1 MIIWRIDKGFTM
13 GFTVLAVF
21 ILCAIYVQ
29 RRGVVRHEKLVRKI
43 SDHSNILGPVN
54 CLFYAFSTL
63 KKSAYIDADNFPDLK
78 VFEDNWEVIRDEAIS
93 LNDKAKI
100 KSSEEKDDLGFN
112 SFFKTG
118 WKRFYLKWYGS
129 SLKSANELCPKT
141 VELLN
146 SVRSVKGAM
155 FAMLPPGA
163 RLVKH
168 RDPYAGSL
176 RYHLGLVTPNS
187 EDCFISVDGEKYHW
201 KDGEPVIFDETFI
214 HYAENKTDV
223 NRIVLFLDVKRPVSF
238 FLVDWFN
245 EIFSRIVLAASSTKN
260 MEGDSVGLLNR
271 IFPAIYKVRLVGKRI
286 KKFNRPLYYFLQYSI
301 YLLIIYALFF

>member
-1 MIIWRIDKGFTM
+1 MM
-13 GFTVLAVF
+13 GLIVLTVF

-29 RRGVVRHEKLVRKI
+29 NRGVVKHKKLVRKI
-43 SDHSNILGPVN
+43 SDHSNILGPIN
-54 CLFYAFSTL
+54 CLFYGFSTL
-63 KKSAYIDADNFPDLK
+63 KKSAYINVDNFPELK
-78 VFEDNWEVIRDEAIS
+78 VFQDNWEEIREEAVN
-93 LNDKAKI
+93 LNDKAQI
-100 KSSEEKDDLGFN
+100 KSSDEQDDLGFN

-129 SLKSANELCPKT
+129 SLESANELCPKT

-187 EDCFISVDGEKYHW
+187 EECFISVDGEKYYW

-214 HYAENKTDV
+214 HYAENKTET
-223 NRIVLFLDVKRPVSF
+223 NRIVLFLDVKRPVNF
-238 FLVDWFN
+238 FLVDWIN
-245 EIFSRIVLAASSTKN
+245 EIFSRVVLAASGTKN
-260 MEGDSVGLLNR
+260 MEGDKVGIINR
-271 IFPAIYKVRLVGKRI
+271 IFPYIYKVRMVGKRI
-286 KKFNRPLYYFLQYSI
+286 KKFNRPFYYALQYAI
-301 YLLIIYALFF
+301 YLLIIYVLFF